1 MAAKT
6 AGLDGMEVSYKDGDE
21 MKKVD
26 PETLFAENDVV
37 GLYFSAHWC
46 PPCKGFTPILTSTYN
61 TLRGAGSK
69 FEVVFVS
76 SDNSKE
82 EFDHYFG
89 EMPWKAVEFTQ
100 EKTMKLG
107 EKYGVRG
114 IPSLIILDKKGN
126 IVRQDGRMLVHKF
139 REAAFP
145 FDEKTIKA
153 LEDI

>member
-1 MAAKT
+1 MAAAE
-6 AGLDGMEVSYKDGDE
+6 AGLTGVEISFKDGAE

-26 PETLFAENDVV
+26 AESLFQDNDVV

-46 PPCKGFTPILTSTYN
+46 PPCKGFTPILASTYN
-61 TLRGAGSK
+61 TLKSAGKK

-76 SDNSKE
+76 SDSSKE

-89 EMPWKAVEFTQ
+89 EMPWKAAEYTQ

-114 IPSLIILDKKGN
+114 IPTLVILNKEGKV
-126 IVRQDGRMLVHKF
+126 VRQDGRMLVHRF

-153 LEDI
+153 LEQI